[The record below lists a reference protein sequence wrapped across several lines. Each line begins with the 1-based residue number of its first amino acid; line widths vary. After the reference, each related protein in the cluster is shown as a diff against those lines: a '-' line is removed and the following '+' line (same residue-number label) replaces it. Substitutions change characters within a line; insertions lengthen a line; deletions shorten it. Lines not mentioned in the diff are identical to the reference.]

1 MNAQFQPSLGYL
13 AQTETLKG
21 IGVFASRAIEAG
33 EVVEVSPVIQ
43 LKLEFEEMEVD
54 LKRRVF
60 NWERLASLQGISA
73 IALGYGSMY
82 NHANPANMR
91 YSSDFAG
98 EAIAFIAVRAINRG
112 EELTINYNATGGE
125 PVSGEDI
132 WFKVCDVVPL
142 RSDIPKD
149 T

>member
-1 MNAQFQPSLGYL
+1 MSAQFQPSLGYL
-13 AQTETLKG
+13 APTGTLKG

-33 EVVEVSPVIQ
+33 EVVEVAPVIQ
-43 LKLEFEEMEVD
+43 LKSEFEDLEVN

-60 NWERLASLQGISA
+60 NWEHLASLQGIAA

-91 YSSDFAG
+91 YASDLAG
-98 EAIAFIAVRAINRG
+98 EAIKFIAARAINRG
-112 EELTINYNATGGE
+112 EELTINYNDTGGE

-132 WFKVCDVVPL
+132 WFKMCEVFPISNDRL
-142 RSDIPKD
+142 NDA
-149 T
+149 